1 MELHLGDKVVL
12 VTGAGTGI
20 GKAVAAMLAN
30 EGAKVLIAGRHED
43 TLKESAAQNGNIGYI
58 VADVT
63 ISDDVKR
70 IETKIRKEYGRLDIL
85 INNAGWAPV
94 HSLEEVD
101 MDEFDRCFNVNTRSV
116 VELTTT
122 LLPLIKET
130 KGSIVNVDSAA
141 VYNPM
146 PTMSIYAG
154 SKAAVEMFTRAW
166 AKDLA
171 KYGVRVNSVNPG
183 AIWTPIY
190 EKTDLSPEENKK
202 HLEAVQ
208 KGMPL
213 GRFGRPEEA
222 ANVIVFLASDAA
234 SYVTGCSYGV
244 TGGMGA

>member
-1 MELHLGDKVVL
+1 MDLHLNNKVAL

-20 GKAVAAMLAN
+20 GKAVAVMLAE
-30 EGAKVLIAGRHED
+30 EGAKVIIAGRSEN
-43 TLKESAAQNGNIGYI
+43 TLQESAAQHANISYI

-63 ISDDVKR
+63 KREDVKR
-70 IETKIRKEYGRLDIL
+70 MESKIKDEYGRLDIL

-94 HSLEEVD
+94 HSLEDVD
-101 MDEFDRCFNVNTRSV
+101 MDEYDRCFNINTRSV

-122 LLPLIKET
+122 LLPLIRES
-130 KGSIVNVDSAA
+130 KGNIVNVDSAA

-154 SKAAVEMFTRAW
+154 AKAAVEMFTRAW

-171 KYGVRVNSVNPG
+171 RYGVRVNSVNPG

-190 EKTDLSPEENKK
+190 EKTDLSPEDNKK
-202 HLEAVQ
+202 HLENVQ

-222 ANVIVFLASDAA
+222 ANVIVFLASEAA